1 MTGWLPASPLRLLKP
16 KMAINLAMNT
26 SIKRILLAGDI
37 GGTKTLLQLFE
48 AGGSVLAERRFDSAA
63 FASLEQV
70 VAAFLGDFPSFPLA
84 AACFGVAGP
93 VDGGRASITNLPW
106 QIDAAAISVEFRIP
120 QVRLIND
127 FQAVAYGI
135 ESLESRD
142 MATLQA
148 GVPQE
153 HGVRAVIGAGTGLG
167 ECFMVWQGGHYSI
180 FPSEGSHADFAPVDA
195 QQIDLLRYLAARYG
209 HVSYERLLSGTGL
222 VNTFEF
228 LRDSQGRQATAELQS
243 AIKAGNPAA
252 AISGCAMGGKD
263 ELAVSALDLFARI
276 YGAEAGNLALK
287 VLARGGVYI
296 AGGIAPQIMGK
307 LEDGTFLRAFADK
320 GRFVGLLKDI
330 PVHVVLNPKV
340 GLMGAARVA
349 ERGFP

>member
-1 MTGWLPASPLRLLKP
+1 MPSGAY
-16 KMAINLAMNT
+16 
-26 SIKRILLAGDI
+26 
-37 GGTKTLLQLFE
+37 
-48 AGGSVLAERRFDSAA
+48 DSAS

-70 VAAFLGDFPSFPLA
+70 VAGFLSDFPSLSLA

-93 VDGGRASITNLPW
+93 VQGGRANITNLPW
-106 QIDAAAISVEFRIP
+106 QIDEASIAAEFRIP

-135 ESLESRD
+135 EALDSQDLV
-142 MATLQA
+142 TLQA
-148 GVPQE
+148 GVPQAC
-153 HGVRAVIGAGTGLG
+153 GVRAVIGAGTGLG
-167 ECFMVWQGGHYSI
+167 EGFMVWQGGYYEA

-195 QQIDLLRYLAARYG
+195 LQIELLSYLAMRYG
-209 HVSYERLLSGTGL
+209 HVSYERLVSGPGL
-222 VNTFEF
+222 VDIFEF
-228 LRDSQGRQATAELQS
+228 MCTSRGQQVTAELQS
-243 AIKAGNPAA
+243 AIKAGDPAA
-252 AISGCAMGGKD
+252 AISDFAVGGKD
-263 ELAVSALDLFARI
+263 DLAVSALALFARI

-307 LEDGTFLRAFADK
+307 LEDGEFLRAFADK
-320 GRFVGLLKDI
+320 GRFAGLLGDI

-349 ERGFP
+349 ERL